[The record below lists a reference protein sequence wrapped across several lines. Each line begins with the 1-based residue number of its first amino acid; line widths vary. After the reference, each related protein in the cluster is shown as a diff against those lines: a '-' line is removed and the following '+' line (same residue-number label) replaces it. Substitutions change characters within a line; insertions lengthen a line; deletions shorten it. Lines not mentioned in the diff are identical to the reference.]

1 MNPPRIGVVHS
12 RFNEEICNALLES
25 ARAELARAGAEAEF
39 VSVAGALEI
48 PLALQ
53 WLAQSGRFDALVAVG
68 AVIRGDTYHFEV
80 VSNESA
86 RGIMDVALECGLPV
100 ANGVLTVDD
109 EAQALARK
117 DKGGEAVRVA
127 LEMARLRQDLAAKWR
142 LSHRRAGPPRGGA
155 LVKSRCRRFMRG
167 KSAAT
172 THWRRRK
179 RLRAGCAATGISPPS

>member
-1 MNPPRIGVVHS
+1 MKPLRVGVVHS
-12 RFNEEICNALLES
+12 RFNEEICNALLGT
-25 ARAELARAGAEAEF
+25 ARAELARAGADAEF

-100 ANGVLTVDD
+100 ANGVLTTDT

-117 DKGGEAVRVA
+117 DKGAEAVRVA
-127 LEMARLRQDLAAKWR
+127 LEMAQLRLELTAKWR
-142 LSHRRAGPPRGGA
+142 
-155 LVKSRCRRFMRG
+155 
-167 KSAAT
+167 
-172 THWRRRK
+172 
-179 RLRAGCAATGISPPS
+179 

>member
-12 RFNEEICNALLES
+12 RFNEEICDALLGS
-25 ARAELARAGAEAEF
+25 ARAELVKARAEPGGAGIEAEF

-53 WLAQSGRFDALVAVG
+53 WLAQSGRFDALVALG

-86 RGIMDVALECGLPV
+86 RGIMEVALECGLPV
-100 ANGVLTVDD
+100 ANGVLTTED

-117 DKGGEAVRVA
+117 DKGAEAVRVA
-127 LEMARLRQDLAAKWR
+127 LEMARLRQELAAKWR
-142 LSHRRAGPPRGGA
+142 
-155 LVKSRCRRFMRG
+155 
-167 KSAAT
+167 
-172 THWRRRK
+172 
-179 RLRAGCAATGISPPS
+179 

>member
-1 MNPPRIGVVHS
+1 MRIGVVHS

-25 ARAELARAGAEAEF
+25 ARAELTKARAQPGGAGIEAEF
-39 VSVAGALEI
+39 VAVAGALEI

-53 WLAQSGRFDALVAVG
+53 WMAQSGRFDALVALG

-80 VSNESA
+80 VANESA

-100 ANGVLTVDD
+100 ANGVLTTED

-127 LEMARLRQDLAAKWR
+127 LDMARLRQELAAKWR
-142 LSHRRAGPPRGGA
+142 
-155 LVKSRCRRFMRG
+155 
-167 KSAAT
+167 
-172 THWRRRK
+172 
-179 RLRAGCAATGISPPS
+179 

>member
-1 MNPPRIGVVHS
+1 MKPLRVGIVHS

-100 ANGVLTVDD
+100 ANGVLTTDT
-109 EAQALARK
+109 EAQALERRE
-117 DKGGEAVRVA
+117 KGAEAMRVA
-127 LEMARLRQDLAAKWR
+127 LEMAQLRQELAAKWR
-142 LSHRRAGPPRGGA
+142 
-155 LVKSRCRRFMRG
+155 
-167 KSAAT
+167 
-172 THWRRRK
+172 
-179 RLRAGCAATGISPPS
+179 